1 MRFLSK
7 YLVNCLLLLG
17 SMFSNLNIG
26 IVVVRE
32 YLAFTVAFMM
42 VSLMLAVPMVV
53 VVVMAIV
60 VVMAMSAIHRGG

>member
-7 YLVNCLLLLG
+7 YLVTCLLLLG

-53 VVVMAIV
+53 VVVMA
-60 VVMAMSAIHRGG
+60 MSAIHRGG